1 MSLCSFRLMGVV
13 FLHALPIKLASSI
26 PEFSAQVIVGLNG
39 KGGLTLLFMT
49 FYDLLRTLLM

>member
-1 MSLCSFRLMGVV
+1 MGVV

-26 PEFSAQVIVGLNG
+26 SEFSAQVIVGLNG